1 MEKELGTAGET
12 VTGDLNGGL
21 SNYKETVYNILGDF
35 LSWLSTH
42 QGLALIIILIVLGIM
57 AWFILNARKNRKQIK
72 NIEYSKNKEIEK
84 KDALF
89 EEQKNE
95 LIALQ
100 KKMSDQQGVVS
111 EALFKTIMT
120 LTGYNTD
127 QLQIFFKF
135 LTQIS
140 GNPLQI
146 ADTQANAMP
155 KSQWL
160 VEEGDDSTE
169 GNDVKEKITP
179 GDSVEETSEDSTE
192 VNNAKEKIAPGAG
205 PEDESEDSTEVNDA
219 KEKNAPG
226 TGPEEAVETNKSGD
240 G

>member
-57 AWFILNARKNRKQIK
+57 AWFILITRKNRKQIK

-95 LIALQ
+95 LMALQ

-111 EALFKTIMT
+111 KALLKTIMT

-140 GNPLQI
+140 GNPLQM
-146 ADTQANAMP
+146 ADPRAITTP
-155 KSQWL
+155 KSQL
-160 VEEGDDSTE
+160 LEGESDDSSGINDSKEKFVSNKDFSKKNDAKDEIASGDDSLE
-169 GNDVKEKITP
+169 ENDAKKEKLA
-179 GDSVEETSEDSTE
+179 SEDS
-192 VNNAKEKIAPGAG
+192 
-205 PEDESEDSTEVNDA
+205 
-219 KEKNAPG
+219 
-226 TGPEEAVETNKSGD
+226 PEEAAETK
-240 G
+240 